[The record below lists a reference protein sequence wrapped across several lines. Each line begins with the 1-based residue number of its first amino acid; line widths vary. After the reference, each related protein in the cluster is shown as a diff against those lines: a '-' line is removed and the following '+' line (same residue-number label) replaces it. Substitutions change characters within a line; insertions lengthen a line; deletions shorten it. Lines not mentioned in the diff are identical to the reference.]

1 MSDGETRP
9 RCVFARLIT
18 FSMYTLTI
26 MPISNRLIL
35 GAVAA
40 ILPSIVLAQ
49 TNKPTMKAI
58 VVHEYGGPEVLKYE
72 DAPRPEPKEN
82 EVLVRV
88 IAAGVNPVDGAA
100 RSAKFAQ
107 FLGIKLPAIPGYDIA
122 GLVEKTGAQI
132 TKFKPG
138 DPVYA
143 YIALDKGGG
152 YAEYAAAT
160 EKETSPKPKSLTF
173 VETTAVPLAAETA
186 WQALIDTAKL
196 SAG

>member
-1 MSDGETRP
+1 MMQISKRP
-9 RCVFARLIT
+9 V
-18 FSMYTLTI
+18 
-26 MPISNRLIL
+26 LIL
-35 GAVAA
+35 LGTVSALFPLIA
-40 ILPSIVLAQ
+40 IAQ
-49 TNKPTMKAI
+49 LHAPTMKAV

-132 TKFKPG
+132 TKF
-138 DPVYA
+138 
-143 YIALDKGGG
+143 
-152 YAEYAAAT
+152 
-160 EKETSPKPKSLTF
+160 
-173 VETTAVPLAAETA
+173 
-186 WQALIDTAKL
+186 
-196 SAG
+196 

>member
-58 VVHEYGGPEVLKYE
+58 VVHEYGGPEALKYE
-72 DAPRPEPKEN
+72 DAPRPEPKED
-82 EVLVRV
+82 EMLVRV
-88 IAAGVNPVDGAA
+88 VAAAVNPVDAFIRAGRFKAG
-100 RSAKFAQ
+100 S
-107 FLGIKLPAIPGYDIA
+107 LPFIPGMD
-122 GLVEKTGAQI
+122 V
-132 TKFKPG
+132 
-138 DPVYA
+138 
-143 YIALDKGGG
+143 
-152 YAEYAAAT
+152 
-160 EKETSPKPKSLTF
+160 
-173 VETTAVPLAAETA
+173 
-186 WQALIDTAKL
+186 
-196 SAG
+196 